1 MGALTSLFGG
11 GLSAGG
17 GGPSRAENGDA
28 SAGLTNS
35 FQYNAGFTVGGSGR
49 TSAEQ
54 SARQDQS
61 AATGTGVQGGNNTLV
76 YVSIG
81 IGVLSLLVVLLKK

>member
-1 MGALTSLFGG
+1 MNPLTLFGG

-17 GGPSRAENGDA
+17 GGPSSAESGDA

-35 FQYNAGFTVGGSGR
+35 FQYNAGFTVGGSGK
-49 TSAEQ
+49 TSSSQE
-54 SARQDQS
+54 SAQTPSQNS
-61 AATGTGVQGGNNTLV
+61 GGNNMLI

-81 IGVLSLLVVLLKK
+81 LAALTLVIALVKK